1 MTVTNCLQYCKMMT
15 TETTDNDNNDD
26 HNNNNNNK
34 IFIQYSLKRPMYS
47 ASLKKN

>member
-1 MTVTNCLQYCKMMT
+1 MT

-26 HNNNNNNK
+26 HNNNNNNNNNK

>member
-1 MTVTNCLQYCKMMT
+1 MT

-26 HNNNNNNK
+26 HNNNNNNNNK